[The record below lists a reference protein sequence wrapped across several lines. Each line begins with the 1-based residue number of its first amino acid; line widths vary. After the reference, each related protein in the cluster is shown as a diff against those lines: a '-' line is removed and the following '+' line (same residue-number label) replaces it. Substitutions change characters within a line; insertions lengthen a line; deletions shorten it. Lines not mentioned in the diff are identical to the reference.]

1 MVCLTWGTSYRV
13 RDEQR
18 RAVRKEVNGVL
29 VNVAWVVEDG
39 KAVLKTAYPVRG
51 KGVMKVRGGKL
62 VTPTNAFNSD
72 EFFSKVRKQA

>member
-51 KGVMKVRGGKL
+51 KGVMEVRGDKL
-62 VTPTNAFNSD
+62 AKFASPFNSG
-72 EFFSKVRKQA
+72 EFVSKVRKQA